1 MKEECR
7 MVTLKKVAEVLE
19 AQVVSGQESLGR
31 TVNQACSSDMMS
43 DVLAYAKEDFVL
55 LTGLLN
61 IQVVRTA
68 DVSDAAALIFVRDK
82 HPEQEVLLAAR
93 DKGIPVLYTRYT
105 MFEACG
111 RLYGLGIRGCS
122 HKDRK

>member
-1 MKEECR
+1 

-19 AQVVSGQESLGR
+19 AQVVSGQEGMDR
-31 TVNQACSSDMMS
+31 TVNQACGSDMMS

-82 HPEQEVLLAAR
+82 HPEQDVLLAAR
-93 DKGIPVLYTRYT
+93 SKGSPVLYTRCT

-111 RLYGLGIRGCS
+111 RLYELGLRGCS
-122 HKDRK
+122 GKDRK

>member
-1 MKEECR
+1 

-19 AQVVSGQESLGR
+19 AQVVSGQEMLDR
-31 TVNQACSSDMMS
+31 TVKQACGSDMMS

>member
-1 MKEECR
+1 

-19 AQVVSGQESLGR
+19 AQVVSGQEGLGR
-31 TVNQACSSDMMS
+31 TVKQACGSDMMS

-55 LTGLLN
+55 LTGN

-82 HPEQEVLLAAR
+82 HPEQEVLLAAK

-111 RLYGLGIRGCS
+111 RLYELGLRGCS
-122 HKDRK
+122 AKDRK

>member
-1 MKEECR
+1 
-7 MVTLKKVAEVLE
+7 MVTLKKVADVLE
-19 AQVVSGQESLGR
+19 AQVVSGQEMLDR
-31 TVNQACSSDMMS
+31 TVKQACGSDMMS

-93 DKGIPVLYTRYT
+93 NKEIPVLYTRCT

-111 RLYGLGIRGCS
+111 RLYDLGLRGYS
-122 HKDRK
+122 GKDRK